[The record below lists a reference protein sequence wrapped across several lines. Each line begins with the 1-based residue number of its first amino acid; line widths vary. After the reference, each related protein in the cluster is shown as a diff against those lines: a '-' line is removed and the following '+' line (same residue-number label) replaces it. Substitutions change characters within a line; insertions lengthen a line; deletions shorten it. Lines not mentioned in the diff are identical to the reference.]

1 MQSSV
6 NAQKIFYCDVCD
18 MKCSRKY
25 DFDRHIATLK
35 HVANASGDKKK
46 RKKDYSCNLCDKT
59 YKSINGIWKHKKKCI
74 KTNLENTTIT
84 DSSSNEL
91 KAMTGLMV
99 EIVKSNNDLQK
110 QNQEL
115 QKQVLEICKNI
126 QQPIINNTNSHN
138 TSHSHNKTFNLQFFL
153 NEECKDAMN
162 LSEFVNSIQ
171 LKLSD
176 LENIGKLGYVEG
188 ISNIIIKELNDT
200 HLNKRPVHCSDVKRE
215 TLYVKQEN
223 KWEKDT
229 EQMVKAVKDVDKKA
243 SKLLITDWKDA
254 NTDLMNSKS
263 NQHKQFVKLAG
274 EVNDGD
280 ESNVKKVIKKVAK
293 QIVIDK

>member
-1 MQSSV
+1 
-6 NAQKIFYCDVCD
+6 
-18 MKCSRKY
+18 
-25 DFDRHIATLK
+25 
-35 HVANASGDKKK
+35 
-46 RKKDYSCNLCDKT
+46 
-59 YKSINGIWKHKKKCI
+59 
-74 KTNLENTTIT
+74 
-84 DSSSNEL
+84 
-91 KAMTGLMV
+91 
-99 EIVKSNNDLQK
+99 
-110 QNQEL
+110 
-115 QKQVLEICKNI
+115 
-126 QQPIINNTNSHN
+126 
-138 TSHSHNKTFNLQFFL
+138 
-153 NEECKDAMN
+153 MN

-188 ISNIIIKELNDT
+188 ISNIIIKELNGTDV
-200 HLNKRPVHCSDVKRE
+200 NKRPVHCSDVKRE
-215 TLYVKQEN
+215 TMYVKEEN

>member
-1 MQSSV
+1 MNEKS
-6 NAQKIFYCDVCD
+6 QKSQKSQKKYVCD
-18 MKCSRKY
+18 FCDYITCKKSDY
-25 DFDRHIATLK
+25 SK
-35 HVANASGDKKK
+35 HLFTPKHKK
-46 RKKDYSCNLCDKT
+46 RAILNNFEHFEQEKAQTYNYMCKKCDKT
-59 YKSINGIWKHKKKCI
+59 YKGRNGLWYHEQKCGI
-74 KTNLENTTIT
+74 VNNAQV
-84 DSSSNEL
+84 DSSANDVKVL
-91 KAMTGLMV
+91 TGLV
-99 EIVKSNNDLQK
+99 VDLSK
-110 QNQEL
+110 QM
-115 QKQVLEICKNI
+115 LEICKNN
-126 QQPIINNTNSHN
+126 NNTNINNNNNN
-138 TSHSHNKTFNLQFFL
+138 TITTQSHNKTFNLQFFL

-188 ISNIIIKELNDT
+188 ISNIIIKELNGTDV
-200 HLNKRPVHCSDVKRE
+200 NKRPVHCSDVKRE
-215 TLYVKQEN
+215 TMYVKEEN